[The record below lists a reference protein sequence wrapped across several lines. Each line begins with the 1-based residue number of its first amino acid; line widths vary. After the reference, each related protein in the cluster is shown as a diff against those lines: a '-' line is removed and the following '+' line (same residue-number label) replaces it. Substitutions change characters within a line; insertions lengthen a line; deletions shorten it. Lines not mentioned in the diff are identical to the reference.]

1 MIAIPDVLYAL
12 QPRSAAAFQAALSTV
27 LPFSDANLL
36 QHCHRQLSAAQRR
49 TVSQAPD
56 NCSALERAVSRFA
69 DQFAVSVDGISDT
82 QVAELTELMDEQA
95 VNALANAVYLLDMGL
110 RLELVVPKVLHS
122 QVAADGQT
130 VDVRSV
136 EASVSETVDQDEVIA
151 SVIAEFAAQAVLAD
165 EVDPVTSELVR
176 LRCAQTHHCRLCGS
190 LRQRSALDAGLQAG
204 VAEIIARYESSD
216 FAAHQVA
223 ALHLCDALILN
234 PADADGSLREELEEH
249 FSPSQIAEIC
259 FDAVKWSQQKAL
271 VALGSD
277 APPWEGVHVLDFDAA
292 GHPVFAGPLA

>member
-1 MIAIPDVLYAL
+1 MIAIPDVLSAL
-12 QPRSAAAFQAALSTV
+12 QPRTAAAWQAALNTV
-27 LPFSDANLL
+27 LPFTDSKLL

-49 TVSQAPD
+49 TVSRAPD
-56 NCSALERAVSRFA
+56 DCSALERAVSRFA
-69 DQFAVSVDGISDT
+69 DQFAVSVDGISEA
-82 QVAELTELMDEQA
+82 QLAELTGLMDEQA

-110 RLELVVPKVLHS
+110 RLELVVPKVL
-122 QVAADGQT
+122 DGQPALDEE
-130 VDVRSV
+130 VAHGCGINAGAPDG
-136 EASVSETVDQDEVIA
+136 DDPDEVMA

-204 VAEIIARYESSD
+204 VAETIARYESSD

-223 ALHLCDALILN
+223 ALHLCDALTLN

-259 FDAVKWSQQKAL
+259 FDVVKWSQQKAL

-277 APPWEGVHVLDFDAA
+277 APPWEGVHVLDFDAG